1 MLVHFED
8 QLAIAK
14 IGRKFTIIIS
24 FAFTF
29 SLFIKV
35 LLSFRKVFLLLIFF
49 SFSLFLVLGFFVVTV
64 FLGLL

>member
-1 MLVHFED
+1 MLEHFAD

-14 IGRKFTIIIS
+14 VDRKFTIIIS

-35 LLSFRKVFLLLIFF
+35 LLSFRKVFLLLIFL
-49 SFSLFLVLGFFVVTV
+49 SFSLFLILGFFVVAV